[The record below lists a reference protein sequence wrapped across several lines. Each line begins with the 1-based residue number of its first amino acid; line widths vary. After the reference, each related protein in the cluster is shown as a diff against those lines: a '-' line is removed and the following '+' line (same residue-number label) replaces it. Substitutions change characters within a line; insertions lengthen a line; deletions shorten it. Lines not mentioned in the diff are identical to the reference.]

1 MRLMLATVIT
11 LLHFSDYHS
20 HAVPS
25 YSEDRADQGGIARAI
40 GYMKSQPGA
49 LIFSGGD
56 MVNRGAPAWSD
67 EYQCAEW
74 PWLNG
79 LVDAMALGN
88 HDADYGQDELS
99 KCRKA
104 ITYPILSA
112 NTLGFQPY
120 AVFERK
126 GVRMGVFA
134 TAGPD
139 LETARKTVQ
148 TLRDKE
154 KVEVVVYIGHEHRE
168 DDEKL
173 ARAVPGI
180 DLIFGTHSHIKQ
192 PLTKIE
198 GTETYFISPFQ
209 YLTYISRVQLTVDHG
224 RVTGAKGE
232 LVPINSKIKA
242 DKTIAKRVAAMQKE
256 LEQKQPELFR
266 PIGNLKRALTQD
278 ELGQQTVDV
287 MRQAVGADAALS
299 TTSSFRQPLPAGTL
313 TEELLRNAMPYDNE
327 IVVCTMS
334 GAELQRVL
342 AFAESK
348 RGTDAFAYIAKP
360 AAIASG
366 HQYKV
371 AAADYLAS
379 GPYREV
385 FPCEKTKS
393 GKRVREEV
401 RRRLTASP

>member
-1 MRLMLATVIT
+1 MRAVIMSTVIT

-25 YSEDRADQGGIARAI
+25 YSEERADQGGIARAVA
-40 GYMKSQPGA
+40 YMKSQKGA
-49 LIFSGGD
+49 LVFNGGD
-56 MVNRGAPAWSD
+56 MMNRGAPAWSD

-79 LVDAMALGN
+79 VIDAMALGN
-88 HDADYGQDELS
+88 HDADYGAEEFE

-104 ITYPILSA
+104 VTYPILKDA
-112 NTLGFQPY
+112 Y
-120 AVFERK
+120 AVFTRK
-126 GVRMGVFA
+126 GVRVGAFA

-139 LETARKTVQ
+139 IEKARGLVQ
-148 TLRDKE
+148 ALREKE
-154 KVEVVVYIGHEHRE
+154 KVDVVVYIGHEHRE

-198 GTETYFISPFQ
+198 GTNTWFISPFQ
-209 YLTYISRVQLTVDHG
+209 YLTYISRVQLTVDDH
-224 RVTGAKGE
+224 RVVGARGE
-232 LVPINSKIKA
+232 LVPIDSRIKE
-242 DKTIAKRVAAMQKE
+242 DKVIAKRVAAMQKE
-256 LEQKQPELFR
+256 LERKHPELFT
-266 PIGNLKRALTQD
+266 PIGALRQPIGQD
-278 ELGQQTVDV
+278 ELGQKTVEI
-287 MRQAVGADAALS
+287 MRDAVQADAALS
-299 TTSSFRQPLPAGTL
+299 TTSSFRQPLPAGPL

-334 GAELQRVL
+334 GAQLRRVL
-342 AFAESK
+342 DFAESK
-348 RGTDAFAYIAKP
+348 RGTDSFAYIARP
-360 AAIASG
+360 AVIDGDKS
-366 HQYKV
+366 YKV
-371 AAADYLAS
+371 AAADFLAN

-385 FPCEKTKS
+385 FACEKNRS

>member
-1 MRLMLATVIT
+1 MLATVIT

-40 GYMKSQPGA
+40 GYMMSQKGA
-49 LIFSGGD
+49 LVFSGGD

-74 PWLNG
+74 PWFNG
-79 LVDAMALGN
+79 VVNAMALGN
-88 HDADYGQDELS
+88 HDADYGAETLA
-99 KCRKA
+99 KCRQA
-104 ITYPILSA
+104 LTYPILS
-112 NTLGFQPY
+112 GSY
-120 AVFERK
+120 EVFTRK
-126 GVRMGVFA
+126 GVRVGAFA
-134 TAGPD
+134 TNGPNI
-139 LETARKTVQ
+139 EEARRLVQ
-148 TLRDKE
+148 ELREKE
-154 KVEVVVYIGHEHRE
+154 KVDVVVYIGHEHRE
-168 DDEKL
+168 DDEKM

-192 PLTKIE
+192 PLTKIA

-209 YLTYISRVQLTVDHG
+209 YLTYVSRVQLTVDHH
-224 RVTGAKGE
+224 RVTKATGE
-232 LVPINSKIKA
+232 LVPINSRIKE
-242 DKTIAKRVAAMQKE
+242 DKVIAKRVASMQQA
-256 LEQKQPELFR
+256 LEQKHPDLFR
-266 PIGNLKRALTQD
+266 PIGKLQKALTQD
-278 ELGQQTVDV
+278 ELGQETVNI
-287 MRQAVGADAALS
+287 MRDAAGADAALS

-327 IVVCTMS
+327 IVVCSMS
-334 GAELQRVL
+334 GAQLQRVL

-348 RGTDAFAYIAKP
+348 RGTDAFAYIARP
-360 AAIASG
+360 AAIESDKT
-366 HQYKV
+366 YKV
-371 AAADYLAS
+371 AAADYLAN

-385 FPCEKTKS
+385 FDCEKTKS